1 MRYLIPLLVTSFL
14 VVNSTFSAVVID
26 LKTHLSQKISLL
38 PMKIGTAY
46 FLNRKG
52 YTTLG
57 IDEDYAVWLK
67 EYKKTKFAKTSYK
80 VEFTVAITKPSFLL
94 EKDAFAEKS
103 FAYQYDL
110 KKIDEIELDNSL
122 LELLR
127 KKMQHYSKHSY
138 QQAVLGGEMA
148 AKFVDE
154 FVKARKKAK
163 QEE

>member
-1 MRYLIPLLVTSFL
+1 MRYLSVLLIGSLFSFHSL
-14 VVNSTFSAVVID
+14 FSAVVID

-46 FLNRKG
+46 FLNRMG

-67 EYKKTKFAKTSYK
+67 EYKKTKIAATSYK
-80 VEFTVAITKPSFLL
+80 VEFIVAITKPSFLL
-94 EKDAFAEKS
+94 EKDAFVEKS
-103 FAYQYDL
+103 FTYQYDL

-122 LELLR
+122 LQLLR

-148 AKFVDE
+148 AKFVDS
-154 FVKARKKAK
+154 FVKTRKKGK
-163 QEE
+163 Q